1 MHQIIIFQNCFQEQ
15 VYVHFLLNILRVVY
29 EIFFP
34 SFFRENSRKWCKKR
48 GLEEQRFYEMTK
60 LRQQFKEILEES
72 GLLQK
77 DLKNMSSSDRTR
89 RHGELKNLRKL
100 KKEFHKQEGPK
111 KKKIL
116 KMTMFDMNEDPDD
129 ADDKLDIKDIEFR
142 MRNDNSK
149 VLKSSKSINYRDLTI
164 LKLILSSGLYPQ
176 FGK

>member
-1 MHQIIIFQNCFQEQ
+1 
-15 VYVHFLLNILRVVY
+15 
-29 EIFFP
+29 
-34 SFFRENSRKWCKKR
+34 
-48 GLEEQRFYEMTK
+48 MTK

-77 DLKNMSSSDRTR
+77 DLKNMSSSDRTK

-111 KKKIL
+111 KKKFL
-116 KMTMFDMNEDPDD
+116 KMTMFDMNDPDD
-129 ADDKLDIKDIEFR
+129 DDDKLDIKDIEFR

-149 VLKSSKSINYRDLTI
+149 VLKSSKSINYMDLTI

-176 FGK
+176 IGIIGFF